1 MMSRA
6 MRTLS
11 KISLLLAAVSC
22 GASAP
27 TRPVDETS
35 LVLAYVSQT
44 RSSCDI
50 VLASLDGQSR
60 TLANSCAFQ
69 PAWSPDGKRLAFDRP
84 GGEAAPPALWIIDA
98 DGTHAAEIAG
108 GRALGHPEWSPDG
121 SRIAALSLSRGTLVL
136 MQPDGTR
143 VSELTATIGMEYDR
157 PSWSP
162 DGTGILFTRL
172 DTLWVVD
179 VNSGAAHVLAVP
191 ALRQM
196 NSPRWS
202 PDGSRI
208 SVSADAPHR
217 FGTYVMNADGS
228 SPKLLADGNADASPA
243 SWSPDGTQLAFASA
257 LGDGSTVDVFVVP
270 SDGSTAPRNLTNH
283 KQEDASGSP
292 DWARRR

>member
-1 MMSRA
+1 MSRA
-6 MRTLS
+6 LCTLP
-11 KISLLLAAVSC
+11 KIALLLAALSC
-22 GASAP
+22 GADAP

-44 RSSCDI
+44 RSNCDI

-60 TLANSCAFQ
+60 RLENSCGFQ
-69 PAWSPDGKRLAFDRP
+69 AAWSPDGKRLAFDRP
-84 GGEAAPPALWIIDA
+84 GGEAAPPTLWIIDA

-108 GRALGHPEWSPDG
+108 GRDLGHPECSPDG
-121 SRIAALSLSRGTLVL
+121 SRIAAQSLSTGALVL

-143 VSELTATIGMEYDR
+143 VTELTASIGMEYDR

-179 VNSGAAHVLAVP
+179 VNSGTAHVIAVP
-191 ALRQM
+191 ELRQM
-196 NSPRWS
+196 NNPRWS

-208 SVSADAPHR
+208 SVGAAAAHR
-217 FGTYVMNADGS
+217 LGTYVMNADGS
-228 SPKLLADGNADASPA
+228 SPKLLADGNADATVA

-283 KQEDASGSP
+283 NQGDASGSP
-292 DWARRR
+292 GWARAR